1 MCKREVESDGR
12 KCSLLSSY
20 RLVLLYGYVYRAQY
34 ITSTPNHVI
43 HTQDKDIRLMYTFAR
58 SVYITHD
65 RETNTV
71 AGPIMH
77 INSTVKIYGS
87 CIQAQQ
93 KEWEIFFGI
102 ALDNLLGTGVRIDH
116 SV

>member
-1 MCKREVESDGR
+1 
-12 KCSLLSSY
+12 
-20 RLVLLYGYVYRAQY
+20 
-34 ITSTPNHVI
+34 
-43 HTQDKDIRLMYTFAR
+43 
-58 SVYITHD
+58 
-65 RETNTV
+65 
-71 AGPIMH
+71 MH